1 MWCKALSS
9 HVCVVPASLEIKR
22 ILASFKQILL
32 VWIKQKILPP
42 LLVLDPSVK
51 WER

>member
-1 MWCKALSS
+1 MQGIVQSRLGGG
-9 HVCVVPASLEIKR
+9 R
-22 ILASFKQILL
+22 ILGNQANLGLSFKQILL